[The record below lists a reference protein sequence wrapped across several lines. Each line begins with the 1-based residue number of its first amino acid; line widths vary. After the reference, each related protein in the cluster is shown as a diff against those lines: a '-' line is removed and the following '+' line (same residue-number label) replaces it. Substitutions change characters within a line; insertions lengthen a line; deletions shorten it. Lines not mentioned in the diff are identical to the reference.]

1 MKVLNFVHCEGQT
14 CLAFLVI
21 QVADGRHR
29 DSWVLGGGA
38 GALDPLIDSHEG
50 PELGGG
56 LDSISD

>member
-1 MKVLNFVHCEGQT
+1 MKVLNFVHCEGQI
-14 CLAFLVI
+14 CFVFPVS

-38 GALDPLIDSHEG
+38 RALDPLVDSHEG

-56 LDSISD
+56 ARLHI